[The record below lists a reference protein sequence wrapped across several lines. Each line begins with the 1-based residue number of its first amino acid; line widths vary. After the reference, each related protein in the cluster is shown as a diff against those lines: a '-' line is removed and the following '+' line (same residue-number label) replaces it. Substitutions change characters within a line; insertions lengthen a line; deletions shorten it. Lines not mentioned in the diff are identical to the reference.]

1 MKGSKL
7 QSVIDVFRYWL
18 RPKFVFGREKIEL
31 DPNLKG
37 LFIGKKGVLLPWE
50 KIIELRSYRD
60 VIEGGVSENWY
71 GHHRI
76 KTITGNW
83 IWFNVLSDSMEKEI
97 INQAKL
103 GKKNVSFWTSENVY
117 AR

>member
-1 MKGSKL
+1 M
-7 QSVIDVFRYWL
+7 QSSRLKSVTDVLKYWL
-18 RPKFVFGREKIEL
+18 RPKFVFSGENIEL

-37 LFIGKKGVLLPWE
+37 LFVGRQRVLLPWE
-50 KIIELRSYRD
+50 KIVELRSYRD
-60 VIEGGVSENWY
+60 VIRGGVAENWY

-76 KTITGNW
+76 KTTAGNW

-103 GKKNVSFWTSENVY
+103 GKKNVSFWTSENIY